1 MYRFYRIWRYEMSEE
16 RLIVSVSG
24 VRGKVGQTLTAEV
37 AFEFGCAFGTYL
49 GANRKVAVGRD
60 SRPSGSMIKNAVVS
74 GLLSCGVDVV
84 SLGIVTTPGVAL
96 MTRLLEADGGII
108 ITASHNP
115 HPYNGIK
122 FLQPSGVALRA
133 ADAEKLKSIRE
144 SKKFTN
150 PQGIDA
156 GVETVNNRTHP
167 MHIDAVCTVTD
178 VTGVSSRRYKVVLD
192 SINGAGCVVT
202 PMLLSKLGC
211 EVIHINSEPNGKFT
225 HAPEPIE
232 ENLTDL
238 CQAVRKHKAN
248 IGFAQDPDAD
258 RLVVVDEKG
267 NFIGEE
273 YTLALAVGF
282 ALRSRKGDIAANLST
297 SRMIDDIAA
306 ANGVKVFRSPT
317 GEANV
322 VELMEK
328 TGCIFGGEGNGGVI
342 DPRVVPVR
350 NSLVGMAMILQYMSE
365 TGKTV
370 SELVAEIPS
379 YHLLKTKIS
388 CLPGEAL
395 KVAELTRKEFTGD
408 DDVKFNDEDGLRID
422 FPDRW
427 LSVRGSNTEPIMRIF
442 AEAPTVSVANELVG
456 RVKKITD
463 RIIVG

>member
-1 MYRFYRIWRYEMSEE
+1 MSEE

-24 VRGKVGQTLTAEV
+24 VRGKIGTTLTAEV
-37 AFEFGCAFGTYL
+37 AFEFGAAFGTYL
-49 GANRKVAVGRD
+49 GAGRKVALGRD
-60 SRPSGSMIKNAVVS
+60 SRPSGSMIQNAVVA

-133 ADAEKLKSIRE
+133 ADAAKLKSLWE
-144 SKKFTN
+144 SKKFATQ
-150 PQGIDA
+150 QGLDVA
-156 GVETVNNRTHP
+156 VETVNNRTHP
-167 MHIDAVCTVTD
+167 MHIDAVCAVTD
-178 VTGVSSRRYKVVLD
+178 VTGISSRRYKVVLD
-192 SINGAGCVVT
+192 SINGAGCVVS

-211 EVIHINSEPNGKFT
+211 EVVHINGEPNGQFAHT
-225 HAPEPIE
+225 PEPIE

-238 CQAVRKHKAN
+238 CNAVRKHKADV
-248 IGFAQDPDAD
+248 GFAQDPDAD
-258 RLVVVDEKG
+258 RLVVVDENGK
-267 NFIGEE
+267 FVGEE
-273 YTLALAVGF
+273 YTLAMVVAFVLQK
-282 ALRSRKGDIAANLST
+282 RKGDVAVNLST
-297 SRMIDDIAA
+297 SRMVDDLAGEA
-306 ANGVKVFRSPT
+306 GVQIFRSPT

-350 NSLVGMAMILQYMSE
+350 DSLVGMAAILQYMSD

-370 SELVAEIPS
+370 SQLIAEIPA
-379 YHLLKTKIS
+379 YHLMKTK
-388 CLPGEAL
+388 LPCSPEAAA
-395 KVAELTRKEFTGD
+395 KVTELTREEFAGD
-408 DDVKFNDEDGLRID
+408 DGAKFNDEDGLRID
-422 FPDRW
+422 FADRW

-442 AEAPTVSVANELVG
+442 AEAPTAAAAAELVA
-456 RVKKITD
+456 RVKTIAD
-463 RIIVG
+463 RVVGG

>member
-1 MYRFYRIWRYEMSEE
+1 MSKE

-24 VRGKVGQTLTAEV
+24 VRGTVGQTLTAEV

-49 GANRKVAVGRD
+49 GAGCRVALGCD
-60 SRPSGSMIKNAVVS
+60 SRPSGSMIKNAVTS
-74 GLLSCGVDVV
+74 GLLSCGADVV

-122 FLQPSGVALRA
+122 FLQPTGVALRA
-133 ADAEKLKSIRE
+133 ADAEKLKLLWE
-144 SKKFTN
+144 SKKFATQ
-150 PQGIDA
+150 QGMA
-156 GVETVNNRTHP
+156 VGTETVNNRTHP
-167 MHIDAVCTVTD
+167 MHIDAVCAVTD
-178 VTGVSSRRYKVVLD
+178 VTGVAASRYRVVLD

-211 EVIHINSEPNGKFT
+211 EVVHINSKPDGKFAHT
-225 HAPEPIE
+225 PEPVE
-232 ENLTDL
+232 ENLGDL
-238 CQAVRKHKAN
+238 CETVRKHKAD

-258 RLVVVDEKG
+258 RLVIVDENG

-273 YTLALAVGF
+273 YTMALGVGF
-282 ALRSRKGDIAANLST
+282 ALRSRKGDIAVNLST
-297 SRMIDDIAA
+297 SRMVDDLTAVA
-306 ANGVKVFRSPT
+306 GVKVFRSPT

-322 VELMEK
+322 AELMEK

-350 NSLVGMAMILQYMSE
+350 DSLVGMAMILQYMSD

-370 SELVAEIPS
+370 SQLVTGIPS
-379 YHLLKTKIS
+379 YHLLKTKMP
-388 CLPGEAL
+388 CPPGAAA
-395 KVAELTRKEFTGD
+395 KVAELTREEFAGD
-408 DDVKFNDEDGLRID
+408 NVKFNDEDGLRID

-442 AEAPTVSVANELVG
+442 AEAPTVSAAEELVAK
-456 RVKKITD
+456 VKKIAD
-463 RIIVG
+463 RVIADGT